1 MTYRAWWAARRLLF
15 EERFGVLVREHER
28 EERARE
34 AKQVSDY
41 HRSIELL
48 KQRAADGA
56 G

>member
-15 EERFGVLVREHER
+15 EERFGSLMRQHER
-28 EERARE
+28 EERAKE

-41 HRSIELL
+41 LRSVEFL
-48 KQRAADGA
+48 KQRAEHGA